1 MSKTRRTHSVI
12 LKNRNNRRVEVAEDQ
27 PILDAVEAAGEVLPV
42 GCRYGGCI
50 TCAAKLLSGSVRQP
64 NGTALNK
71 RQSQRGYI
79 LLCVALPQEDCVLE
93 VGVES
98 HHSLYQ
104 NPFSSAGAVDLLD
117 LVKTRANARY
127 ISIVHPAKFP
137 D

>member
-12 LKNRNNRRVEVAEDQ
+12 LKNRNNCRVEVAKDQ
-27 PILDAVEAAGEVLPV
+27 PILDAVEAAGGVLPV

-71 RQSQRGYI
+71 RQSQSGYI
-79 LLCVALPQEDCVLE
+79 LLCVAIPQENCVLE

-104 NPFSSAGAVDLLD
+104 NPFASAGGLDLLD
-117 LVKTRANARY
+117 LAKKRANARY
-127 ISIVHPAKFP
+127 ISIVHPAKLP